1 MLFISSDDK
10 MIHDVIFKRLFSNT
24 FVFNICSCRDILADY
39 KKKKTTTNNP
49 HGTRKIALNPSLR
62 AGGVFEAKTG
72 VKHHRAPAVEIVTE
86 LVG

>member
-1 MLFISSDDK
+1 MMCFLKKTIFKTPSCSISALV
-10 MIHDVIFKRLFSNT
+10 VIFWR
-24 FVFNICSCRDILADY
+24 I